1 MPQWKFLVSDNFNQ
15 RGLDILSSGGEVDYF
30 PEITPTELADCIDQY
45 QALLVRSRTKVTADL
60 ITRASNL
67 RVVGRAGV
75 GVDNIN
81 LAAAQKQG
89 ITVLNTPTSTTIAV
103 AEHSFALLLA
113 LIRRVPQGDAALKTG
128 SWIKKQLLGSEL
140 HGKTLGIVGCGN
152 IGCEFAK
159 RAAAFDM
166 EVIGCD
172 LTEEI
177 VRDSGSAPVTF
188 DELLVQSDFISI
200 HVPLNPQTRNMI
212 NGQTL
217 AQMKRGVY
225 IVCTARGGIIDEMAL
240 LSALESGQVA
250 GAALDVFAEE
260 PPGLTALVSHP
271 NVVATPH
278 IGAQTAEAQVRAA
291 QDLAEEVLAAIR
303 DEPLRW
309 QVV

>member
-81 LAAAQKQG
+81 LAAAQKHG

-103 AEHSFALLLA
+103 AEHTFALLLA
-113 LIRRVPQGDAALKTG
+113 LIRRVPQADTALKTG
-128 SWIKKQLLGSEL
+128 LWIKKQLLGSEL
-140 HGKTLGIVGCGN
+140 HGKTLGIVGCGS

-166 EVIGCD
+166 EVLGCD
-172 LTEEI
+172 LSEDI

-200 HVPLNPQTRNMI
+200 HVPLNPQTRGMI

-217 AQMKRGVY
+217 SQMKRGVI

-291 QDLAEEVLAAIR
+291 QDLAEEVLAAIKG
-303 DEPLRW
+303 EPLRW

>member
-15 RGLDILSSGGEVDYF
+15 HGLDILSSGGEVDYF
-30 PEITPTELADCIDQY
+30 PEISPAELAEVISQY
-45 QALLVRSRTKVTADL
+45 HALLVRSRTKVTADL
-60 ITRASNL
+60 ISRASNL
-67 RVVGRAGV
+67 KVVGRAGV
-75 GVDNIN
+75 GVDNID
-81 LAAAQKQG
+81 LAAAQKHS

-103 AEHSFALLLA
+103 AEHTLA
-113 LIRRVPQGDAALKTG
+113 LMLSLIRQVSQGDAALKSG
-128 SWIKKQLLGSEL
+128 RWIKKQLLGSEL
-140 HGKTLGIVGCGN
+140 NGKTLGIVGCGN
-152 IGCEFAK
+152 IGGEVAK
-159 RAAAFDM
+159 RAAAFNM

-172 LTEEI
+172 LIEEI
-177 VRDSGSAPVTF
+177 VRDSGGSPVTF
-188 DELLVQSDFISI
+188 EELLVRSDFISI
-200 HVPLNPQTRNMI
+200 HVPLNPQTRSLI

-217 AQMKRGVY
+217 AQMKRGAY

-291 QDLAEEVLAAIR
+291 QDLAGEVLAAIKG
-303 DEPLRW
+303 EPLRW